1 MSETGK
7 LINGRA
13 IAVVVAGV
21 VIDIEELERKRETGK
36 FYQWGGGGGKGSSH
50 DSCSCNG

>member
-7 LINGRA
+7 LTNGTA
-13 IAVVVAGV
+13 ITFVVAGV
-21 VIDIEELERKRETGK
+21 VRDSEELERKRETGK
-36 FYQWGGGGGKGSSH
+36 FYQWERGSSH

>member
-13 IAVVVAGV
+13 MAVVVAGV
-21 VIDIEELERKRETGK
+21 VRDSEELERERGKILSVGKR
-36 FYQWGGGGGKGSSH
+36 Q
-50 DSCSCNG
+50 